1 MFLYSR
7 NNKYL
12 MLARTHFAFGI
23 LTGVLLI
30 DFFQFSSIAQYI
42 VYFLIIHLAVLLP
55 DCDHPESS
63 INKRVK
69 VTKVLTFFVS
79 HRGILHS
86 IFPPIIF
93 SILLYY
99 YANYFIAGAF
109 FIGYFS
115 HLLSDALTV
124 NGINFLYPLINFK
137 ISGPIR
143 TGHLS
148 EKIIFWAVVIG
159 IILRIYYLVF

>member
-1 MFLYSR
+1 
-7 NNKYL
+7 
-12 MLARTHFAFGI
+12 MLARTHFVFGI
-23 LTGVLLI
+23 LAGVLAI
-30 DFFQFSSIAQYI
+30 DLFQFNSIFQYI

-63 INKRVK
+63 VNKKIK
-69 VTKVLTFFVS
+69 VTKIVTFFVS

-86 IFPPIIF
+86 IFPPIF
-93 SILLYY
+93 LSVLLYY

-109 FIGYFS
+109 LMGYFS

-124 NGINFLYPLINFK
+124 NGIRFLQPIFNFK
-137 ISGPIR
+137 IAGPIR

-148 EKIIFWAVVIG
+148 ESVVF
-159 IILRIYYLVF
+159 YLVVAGIVVRLYFLVFS